1 MVSWAAQLEG
11 YQYSASQNRM
21 RMRMF
26 NVLDDVKRQHGFCPI
41 VTRPAGAAPLCAH
54 HTPNAHQPLA
64 VAQGEDSC
72 VNVPVVATSASHVP
86 I

>member
-1 MVSWAAQLEG
+1 
-11 YQYSASQNRM
+11 M

-41 VTRPAGAAPLCAH
+41 VTRPAGAAQPLCAH
-54 HTPNAHQPLA
+54 HTPNAHQTLA
-64 VAQGEDSC
+64 VAQGQDSC
-72 VNVPVVATSASHVP
+72 VSVPVVATSLIYVP